1 MQAEEGT
8 GLSRR
13 DAWLTLVAMTLAASM
28 ILVDQTSV
36 PLAAADV
43 VAGVGAP
50 IGDGQWVL
58 TANILALAAL
68 LVLGGRLGDMFG
80 LRRVFLTGAVVFIA
94 SSALAG
100 AATTFWFL
108 LAMRVTQGVGA
119 ALMMPTSI
127 AIVSAVFPREERGR
141 VLGYLAGA
149 SAFFAALGPL
159 IGGMLTE
166 YVDWR
171 AVFLVNVPLAAAAIL
186 LTLWTTPA
194 LAAEPGTDRSL
205 DYPGIVL
212 FALGTVAFVLGLG
225 QGRTWGW
232 TSASTL
238 AALAL
243 AAVALTA
250 FAVVELR
257 SANPLIR
264 FGLFRHLNFA
274 AANVSQFVAGMV
286 ELGLGLVMPLYL
298 IRILELDPAQAG
310 IALLAASLPII
321 VVGPLAGRAFDAYGG
336 RIALVVGF
344 LALTASSLWLAGFV
358 ERGEYLILV
367 PGLVLQGIGLGIV
380 LTVNDPTGIN
390 SVPRDDRGQAAGVI
404 NTTEQL
410 GGAVGIAALVA
421 VLFTTYFDY
430 INRVIRAAGVSATPE
445 DFERFR
451 AFIEKVEQVGIANV
465 TIPPEIRRELPVATA
480 AFAEAFRTTMFVA
493 AAICLVGA
501 VSSFVLVRKTDR
513 VAGVPTGMRRSRW
526 YWMGRRV

>member
-1 MQAEEGT
+1 VQAEDGT

-50 IGDGQWVL
+50 LGDGQWVL
-58 TANILALAAL
+58 TANILPLAAF
-68 LVLGGRLGDMFG
+68 LVLGGRLGDMYG

-100 AATTFWFL
+100 AAMNFWFL
-108 LAMRVTQGVGA
+108 VTMRVTQGMGA

-127 AIVSAVFPREERGR
+127 AIVSAVFPRGERGR

-159 IGGMLTE
+159 IGGLLTE

-171 AVFLVNVPLAAAAIL
+171 AVFLVNVPLAAAAIV

-194 LAAEPGTDRSL
+194 LGAEPGEDRSL
-205 DYPGIVL
+205 DWAGIVL
-212 FALGTVAFVLGLG
+212 FALGTVAFVLGLS
-225 QGRTWGW
+225 QGRPWGW
-232 TSASTL
+232 TSAGTVG
-238 AALAL
+238 ALAL
-243 AAVALTA
+243 AAVALAA

-274 AANVSQFVAGMV
+274 AANISQFVAGMV
-286 ELGLGLVMPLYL
+286 ELGLGMVMPLYL

-310 IALLAASLPII
+310 VALLAASLPVI

-336 RIALVVGF
+336 RIPLVAGF

-367 PGLVLQGIGLGIV
+367 PGLVLQGIGLGTI

-390 SVPRDDRGQAAGVI
+390 SVPRNDRGQAAGVI

-410 GGAVGIAALVA
+410 GGAVGIAALVV
-421 VLFTTYFDY
+421 VLFTTYFND
-430 INRVIRAAGVSATPE
+430 INRVIEAAGIRATPE

-465 TIPPEIRRELPVATA
+465 SVPPDIRRELPLASA
-480 AFAEAFRTTMFVA
+480 AFADAFQATMLA
-493 AAICLVGA
+493 AAAVCLVGA
-501 VSSFVLVRKTDR
+501 VASFVLVRQTDR

-526 YWMGRRV
+526 YWMGR

>member
-1 MQAEEGT
+1 VRAEEDT
-8 GLSRR
+8 GISRR
-13 DAWLTLVAMTLAASM
+13 DAWITLVAMTLAASM

-50 IGDGQWVL
+50 LGDGQWVL
-58 TANILALAAL
+58 TANILPLAAF
-68 LVLGGRLGDMFG
+68 LVVGGRLGDMFG

-108 LAMRVTQGVGA
+108 LTMRVTQGVGA
-119 ALMMPTSI
+119 ALMMPASI

-159 IGGMLTE
+159 IGGLLTE

-186 LTLWTTPA
+186 FTLWAAPA
-194 LAAEPGTDRSL
+194 LAAEPGADRSL

-212 FALGTVAFVLGLG
+212 FALGTVALVFGLG
-225 QGRTWGW
+225 QGQSWGW
-232 TSASTL
+232 T
-238 AALAL
+238 AAGTVGALVL

-250 FAVVELR
+250 FVVVELR

-264 FGLFRHLNFA
+264 FSLFRHLNFA

-286 ELGLGLVMPLYL
+286 ELGLGLIMPLYL

-310 IALLAASLPII
+310 VALLAASLPVI

-336 RIALVVGF
+336 RIPLVAGF

-367 PGLVLQGIGLGIV
+367 PGLVLQGIGLGTV

-404 NTTEQL
+404 NTSEQL
-410 GGAVGIAALVA
+410 GGAVGIAALAV
-421 VLFTTYFDY
+421 VLFTAYFED
-430 INRVIRAAGVSATPE
+430 INSVIQARGLSATPE

-451 AFIEKVEQVGIANV
+451 AFIEKVEQVGMANV
-465 TIPPEIRRELPVATA
+465 VIPPEIQRELPVATLAFADAFQTTMLTAA
-480 AFAEAFRTTMFVA
+480 AF
-493 AAICLVGA
+493 CLVGA
-501 VSSFVLVRKTDR
+501 VSSAVLVRKTDR
-513 VAGVPTGMRRSRW
+513 VAGAPSGMRRSRW
-526 YWMGRRV
+526 YWIGR